1 MKQNYEIFLEFLKS
15 IYIIRKHSHVSIKQ
29 ARVTKNFFFKKT
41 IPFLTLTKKINVS
54 FVTLQKCTYEAIPC

>member
-29 ARVTKNFFFKKT
+29 ARVTKMFLFQKNNSIFDTHKEDKCFFRNFAKMY
-41 IPFLTLTKKINVS
+41 L
-54 FVTLQKCTYEAIPC
+54 